1 MPFHRLI
8 PLALLFCLGCEQH
21 RTDQLIGDLAD
32 PSSGVRRKAA
42 YRLVD
47 QGNTAVEPLIAA
59 MASGS
64 DTLRYIGAQVL
75 GRIGS
80 PRAENT
86 LRALAHSSNTHI
98 AKEAILSLSKI
109 HLPTLIDTV
118 RQFLLS
124 SPHADLRAA
133 AAEALPGFRD
143 TSATLVLQRALDD
156 SAAAV
161 RQSALAAI
169 NKIWTQ
175 SAAPAVLRSM
185 RDPDESVR
193 YIATQ
198 IAAIRPLNGAIPLLR
213 TALRDPSE
221 WVRLEAVRG
230 LAAHADTASAD
241 LLLALLK
248 QREGPDAV
256 AARKALQELTGIDYV
271 VE

>member
-1 MPFHRLI
+1 MPFPRYLVI
-8 PLALLFCLGCEQH
+8 ALLCCLGCEQH
-21 RTDQLIGDLAD
+21 STDQLVSDLAD
-32 PSSGVRRKAA
+32 ASSAVRRKAA

-47 QGNTAVEPLIAA
+47 QGSTAVEPLIAA
-59 MASGS
+59 MDSGS

-80 PRAENT
+80 PRAENA
-86 LRALAHSSNTHI
+86 LRALAHDPNTHI
-98 AKEAILSLSKI
+98 AKEAVLALSKI
-109 HLPTLIDTV
+109 HVPALLDTV

-133 AAEALPGFRD
+133 AAEGLPGFRD
-143 TSATLVLQRALDD
+143 TSATHVLQLALGD
-156 SAAAV
+156 SIAIV

-169 NKIWTQ
+169 NKIWSP

-185 RDPDESVR
+185 RDPDEKVR

-198 IAAIRPLNGAIPLLR
+198 IAAIRPIDDALPLLR
-213 TALRDPSE
+213 AALQDPSE

-230 LAAHADTASAD
+230 ISARGDTASAEA
-241 LLLALLK
+241 LLDLLK
-248 QREGPDAV
+248 QRQGPDAE

-271 VE
+271 IE